1 MNYERGKIWFPLFLI
16 ESYVLWFFMCRII
29 GAVLIIVGLYLVLW
43 GKSEE
48 KKFAAKEKAM
58 IQSTPDH
65 GSNRSTTHI
74 KTSLTQ
80 PLLPPSTENV

>member
-1 MNYERGKIWFPLFLI
+1 MY
-16 ESYVLWFFMCRII
+16 RII
-29 GAVLIIVGLYLVLW
+29 GAVLIIIGLYLVLW

-48 KKFAAKEKAM
+48 KKFAAKESAV
-58 IQSTPDH
+58 IQSAPEH
-65 GSNRSTTHI
+65 ANLRPQAHI

>member
-1 MNYERGKIWFPLFLI
+1 MIVMR
-16 ESYVLWFFMCRII
+16 RII

-48 KKFAAKEKAM
+48 KKFMAQEKAAT
-58 IQSTPDH
+58 QPAPEH
-65 GSNRSTTHI
+65 SNNSRI

-80 PLLPPSTENV
+80 PLLPSSTENV

>member
-1 MNYERGKIWFPLFLI
+1 MIVIILD
-16 ESYVLWFFMCRII
+16 SII

-48 KKFAAKEKAM
+48 KKFLALEKAA
-58 IQSTPDH
+58 IQSTPEH
-65 GSNRSTTHI
+65 TNTRTASHI